1 MSATCLAPVTQ
12 NQVRQSLRLQI
23 AERLA
28 ASLILLI
35 ASPLLLLIAVVTWV
49 LSGRSPLVAHLRVG
63 HCGRPLWVLKYRTMW
78 YYPTKRNWSLQWVEY
93 LPVNGFKAK
102 SERDPRVN
110 SGFARFCRRYS
121 LDELPQLLHVARGEM
136 SFVGPRPITS
146 VEINEYYGRHAA
158 EVLSA
163 RPGLTGLW
171 QIRGRNR
178 LTYRQR
184 LRLDL
189 FLVRRGCAALYMR
202 VLLGTI
208 PRVLTGKDAF

>member
-1 MSATCLAPVTQ
+1 MSATCLAPV
-12 NQVRQSLRLQI
+12 RQSQIRESLGIQI

-28 ASLILLI
+28 AAVILLAI
-35 ASPLLLLIAVVTWV
+35 SPALTFIAVVTWL

-63 HCGRPLWVLKYRTMW
+63 HRGRPLWVFKYRTMW
-78 YYPTKRNWSLQWVEY
+78 DRPARNWGFRWVEY
-93 LPVNGFKAK
+93 LPANGSVAK
-102 SERDPRVN
+102 SVDDPRVT
-110 SGFARFCRRYS
+110 SRFARFCRRHS

-146 VEINEYYGRHAA
+146 SEIDEYYRDHAA

-189 FLVRRGCAALYMR
+189 FLVRRGCASLYFR
-202 VLLGTI
+202 VLLATL
-208 PRVLTGKDAF
+208 PRVLTGKDAW